1 MIRPEAAEV
10 ILRWR
15 EALLGATGVLL
26 GIGMMATSS
35 GLSALFGLA
44 LALIGAVLGVSGL
57 RHARFDTAEEDAPG
71 LVEVDEGQITY
82 LGPVMGGA
90 VALDE
95 LSEVS
100 LRRTATGEAFW
111 KLVSTQATIYIPE
124 GAHGAEQLLDALA
137 PLPGFDGGRMVR
149 AVRERTA
156 VTVKVW
162 SRPGHA
168 ALT

>member
-1 MIRPEAAEV
+1 MIRPEAAET

-15 EALLGATGVLL
+15 EAILGLAGMALGAA
-26 GIGMMATSS
+26 MMLTSV
-35 GLSALFGLA
+35 GLVALFGLA
-44 LALIGAVLGVSGL
+44 LALVGAVLAMSGM
-57 RHARFDTAEEDAPG
+57 RRARFDTGDDVAPG
-71 LVEVDEGQITY
+71 MVEVDEGQITY

-90 VALDE
+90 VALDDLTE
-95 LSEVS
+95 IVF
-100 LRRTATGEAFW
+100 RRTATGEAFW

>member
-1 MIRPEAAEV
+1 MIRPEAAET

-35 GLSALFGLA
+35 GLSALLGLA
-44 LALIGAVLGVSGL
+44 LALVGAVLGISGI

-82 LGPVMGGA
+82 LSPVMGGA
-90 VALDE
+90 VALDD
-95 LSEVS
+95 LVEVVF
-100 LRRTATGEAFW
+100 RRTAMGEAFW
-111 KLVSTQATIYIPE
+111 KLVSTEATIYIPE
-124 GAHGAEQLLDALA
+124 GARGAEQLLDALA
-137 PLPGFDGGRMVR
+137 PLPGFDGGKMIR
-149 AVRERTA
+149 AVRARREA
-156 VTVKVW
+156 TVKVW
-162 SRPGHA
+162 SRPDHA

>member
-35 GLSALFGLA
+35 GLSALLGLA
-44 LALIGAVLGVSGL
+44 LALVGAVLGISGI

-82 LGPVMGGA
+82 LSPVMGGA
-90 VALDE
+90 VALDD
-95 LSEVS
+95 LVEVVF
-100 LRRTATGEAFW
+100 RRTAMGEAFW
-111 KLVSTQATIYIPE
+111 KLVSTQATLYIPE
-124 GAHGAEQLLDALA
+124 GARGAEQLLDALA
-137 PLPGFDGGRMVR
+137 PLPGFDGGKMIR
-149 AVRERTA
+149 AVRARREA
-156 VTVKVW
+156 TVKVW
-162 SRPGHA
+162 SRPDHA